1 MHKCQEKYLFYKKK
15 LVLTGYYLNSNM
27 RGYMKNTAK
36 REKETNREYALR
48 VIRENIVKLELAP
61 GSMISEQD
69 IANELNLSRTPVHEA
84 MQELSSTKIIEI
96 LPQRGSHVSLIDMD
110 LVRQARLLRMTLE
123 KEVAM
128 DCCDYVTA
136 EDLTKLEENLALQEF
151 YCQRG
156 MLPELIQKDNEFH
169 HQLFCI
175 SRNEMLYRVVH
186 AVSIHYDRVR
196 NLEAADQEHSQ
207 NTIADHRAILDAVR
221 AGDRARAGYEIE
233 NHLGRYLTN
242 VKGLIKKYPEY
253 FVPLEEGSRSAGELP
268 VS

>member
-110 LVRQARLLRMTLE
+110 LV
-123 KEVAM
+123 
-128 DCCDYVTA
+128 D
-136 EDLTKLEENLALQEF
+136 
-151 YCQRG
+151 
-156 MLPELIQKDNEFH
+156 
-169 HQLFCI
+169 
-175 SRNEMLYRVVH
+175 
-186 AVSIHYDRVR
+186 
-196 NLEAADQEHSQ
+196 EA
-207 NTIADHRAILDAVR
+207 IFVR
-221 AGDRARAGYEIE
+221 ATIE
-233 NHLGRYLTN
+233 
-242 VKGLIKKYPEY
+242 
-253 FVPLEEGSRSAGELP
+253 SAITEMCCKQATEQDIQEL
-268 VS
+268 